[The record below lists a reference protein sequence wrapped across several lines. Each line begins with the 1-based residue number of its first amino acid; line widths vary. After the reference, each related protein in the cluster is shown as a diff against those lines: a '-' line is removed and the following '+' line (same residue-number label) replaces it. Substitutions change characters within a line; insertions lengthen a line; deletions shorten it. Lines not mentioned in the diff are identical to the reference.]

1 MTLLVAAP
9 PQVGAG
15 LQDEVTANQFD
26 KTGFLK
32 KKGGGSGMFGRRNWK
47 VMQWLCVSVW
57 LWLCLCLSVRLC
69 VCVCVSVSVS
79 VCARLGTC
87 TPKQTI
93 DSLID

>member
-26 KTGFLK
+26 KIGFLK

-57 LWLCLCLSVRLC
+57 LWLSLCLGLCLCL
-69 VCVCVSVSVS
+69 
-79 VCARLGTC
+79 CAPAVALAHLN
-87 TPKQTI
+87 KQLT